1 MKKGWEMKR
10 LGDVC
15 EVIAGQSPEGKYYNE
30 KGDGMP
36 FYQGKKEFTE
46 KYIGSPKVWTTKVTK
61 EAIKDDILMSVRA
74 PVGPINFST
83 QNICIGRGLAS
94 IRASSKI
101 NKEFLYNFLLKHEKE
116 IIGNIG
122 AVFDSINKKQIEDI
136 TILVPSLEEQQRIVS
151 ILDKSLAEI
160 EKVKKLTEENLKNA
174 KELFDSYLQGVFEN
188 KGEDWEEKTLGEC
201 FKLKSGENIT
211 AKMMVE
217 NGEYPVY
224 GGNGIAGRYNKY
236 NLSGSNVIVGRV
248 GALCGNV
255 RHIEESIWLTD
266 NGFKITDYNF
276 EFDNAFLTYLLN
288 YKKLRSYARQA
299 AQPVISNSSL
309 EGVLL
314 SFPKP
319 LQEQQSIVKKL
330 DKLSAK
336 TKRLETIYQ
345 QKLDSLEELKK
356 SILQKAFNGE
366 L

>member
-1 MKKGWEMKR
+1 MKKGWEVKR
-10 LGDVC
+10 LGDVI
-15 EVIAGQSPEGKYYNE
+15 EIKNGRNQQVVLDELGKYKILGSAGNVMGYAN
-30 KGDGMP
+30 D
-36 FYQGKKEFTE
+36 
-46 KYIGSPKVWTTKVTK
+46 YICEAGTT
-61 EAIKDDILMSVRA
+61 I
-74 PVGPINFST
+74 
-83 QNICIGRGLAS
+83 IGR
-94 IRASSKI
+94 K
-101 NKEFLYNFLLKHEKE
+101 
-116 IIGNIG
+116 GNISKPIYIDEPFWNVDTAFG
-122 AVFDSINKKQIEDI
+122 LYPKNENNLSKRFVYYLCLCIDFKSMNRGT
-136 TILVPSLEEQQRIVS
+136 TIPSLVKSELQTIQISFPKSIEEQQRMVA
-151 ILDKSLAEI
+151 ILDKAFDEI
-160 EKVKKLTEENLKNA
+160 EKVKKLTEQNLKNA
-174 KELFDSYLQGVFEN
+174 KELFESYLQGVFEN
-188 KGEDWEEKTLGEC
+188 KGEDWEEKALGEC

-356 SILQKAFNGE
+356 SILQKAFQGE